1 MRDTGLETKDLR
13 FDVMCGLFINRTLT
27 LTPTRALALVLA
39 LNLTLALAPT
49 LSLTRAR
56 VLTLTRCGLFIKAN
70 ATNSNAVAEQRMEAR
85 KSAESKNEGKS
96 ALAGKAGRKQS
107 ASSKSIKE
115 TEVDQVPRQAL

>member
-1 MRDTGLETKDLR
+1 
-13 FDVMCGLFINRTLT
+13 
-27 LTPTRALALVLA
+27 
-39 LNLTLALAPT
+39 
-49 LSLTRAR
+49 
-56 VLTLTRCGLFIKAN
+56 
-70 ATNSNAVAEQRMEAR
+70 MEAR